1 MSNIIEVNF
10 PKKPDYKKPDNIWDL
25 QSSHHDRVVELD
37 DGSKPYTT
45 IDSSYLRQHLSDLD
59 LGVIH
64 QHEANGI
71 SFSHL
76 TESQVVDMFL

>member
-1 MSNIIEVNF
+1 MSMD
-10 PKKPDYKKPDNIWDL
+10 KKQPSK
-25 QSSHHDRVVELD
+25 STVVEQD

-59 LGVIH
+59 LGVIR
-64 QHEANGI
+64 QQEADGI

-76 TESQVVDMFL
+76 TESQVVDQFL

>member
-1 MSNIIEVNF
+1 MSNIIKINF
-10 PKKPDYKKPDNIWDL
+10 PKKPDYKKCDKNWDL
-25 QSSHHDRVVELD
+25 QTYQNGTVVELD

-59 LGVIH
+59 SGVIR
-64 QHEANGI
+64 QQESQGI

-76 TESQVVDMFL
+76 TESQVVDQFL

>member
-1 MSNIIEVNF
+1 MDKEQPS
-10 PKKPDYKKPDNIWDL
+10 
-25 QSSHHDRVVELD
+25 QSTVVELD

-59 LGVIH
+59 LGIIR
-64 QHEANGI
+64 QHEADGI

-76 TESQVVDMFL
+76 TESQVVDLFL

>member
-10 PKKPDYKKPDNIWDL
+10 PEKPDYKKQDNIWDL
-25 QSSHHDRVVELD
+25 QSHHHDSVVELD
-37 DGSKPYTT
+37 DGLSPYTT

-59 LGVIH
+59 LGVIQ
-64 QHEANGI
+64 QHEATGI

>member
-1 MSNIIEVNF
+1 MDKEQPS
-10 PKKPDYKKPDNIWDL
+10 
-25 QSSHHDRVVELD
+25 QSTVVELD

-59 LGVIH
+59 LGII
-64 QHEANGI
+64 QQQEADGI

-76 TESQVVDMFL
+76 TESQVVDQFL

>member
-10 PKKPDYKKPDNIWDL
+10 PKKSNYKKPDNIWDL
-25 QSSHHDRVVELD
+25 QSYQNGTVVELD

-45 IDSSYLRQHLSDLD
+45 INSSYLRQYLSDLD
-59 LGVIH
+59 LGVI
-64 QHEANGI
+64 QQQESQGI

-76 TESQVVDMFL
+76 TESQVVDQFL